1 MALVYPN
8 QPDPGERDMGMTVQ
22 TDDGD
27 FPLVFLYK
35 FEQLD
40 LLRDAPVGAVFIFD
54 YVTITLGSADEPLE
68 FHQRRRYRVTSAK
81 AQRFTLECLDRSGPK
96 TLELPIRQA
105 PYATYLISSIR
116 RGAGQRDGA
125 RLLTNPNLYPNVF
138 DIDSW
143 ISFIEA
149 GDLRV
154 LVEQFKAD
162 LGVRPVL
169 SGEQMPDAPAK
180 TPTRTAVNQHIV
192 AVMLG
197 RALDEVRRVVSD
209 LADATAVREYFQ
221 HPDRLFVTENM
232 LTAVDTA
239 VMTLF
244 PERIESYWRAV
255 REDTPRELAFQQA
268 KPATGRAPAAA
279 PTAPVKPNAPQG
291 GNPAAGKTVP

>member
-8 QPDPGERDMGMTVQ
+8 QPDPGERDMGMTVE
-22 TDDGD
+22 TDGGD
-27 FPLVFLYK
+27 FPLIFLYK
-35 FEQLD
+35 YEQLD

-54 YVTITLGSADEPLE
+54 FVTVSFGSADEPLE
-68 FHQRRRYRVTSAK
+68 FHQRKRYLVTAAK
-81 AQRFTLECLDRSGPK
+81 VQRFTLECLDRSGPQ

-143 ISFIEA
+143 VTFI
-149 GDLRV
+149 GSGNFRV
-154 LVEQFKAD
+154 LVEQFETD

-169 SGEQMPDAPAK
+169 SGARAPDAPAK
-180 TPTRTAVNQHIV
+180 TPTRTAVNRCFV
-192 AVMLG
+192 AAVLG
-197 RALDEVRRVVSD
+197 RALDEVRRVVNELD
-209 LADATAVREYFQ
+209 DPLVARAHFQ
-221 HPDRLFVTENM
+221 HPDRLFITENV

-244 PERIESYWRAV
+244 PERIESYWRAHRSRHCRHDAV
-255 REDTPRELAFQQA
+255 SRED
-268 KPATGRAPAAA
+268 
-279 PTAPVKPNAPQG
+279 
-291 GNPAAGKTVP
+291 